1 MVSKK
6 PPRGCFEI
14 TTGFVKIEG
23 WQKMPQGILEI
34 HD

>member
-23 WQKMPQGILEI
+23 WQKMAQEILEVQ
-34 HD
+34 D

>member
-6 PPRGCFEI
+6 PPLDCFEI
-14 TTGFVKIEG
+14 TTGFVKIEW
-23 WQKMPQGILEI
+23 WQKMLQGILEI